1 MNNRYLIARIICL
14 PDSMAEACYQ
24 ELHGARYIIDYIH
37 MKKYIPRYLLIIIHC
52 NMKRPGLDPWIPVR
66 TWNYRHTTVHSSR
79 FSTLLHQLQNKI
91 HIKCNSDWAWH
102 PFLLKNKFY
111 KLTKCTW
118 FKNTYASEIPWLHIY
133 RMSSFV

>member
-37 MKKYIPRYLLIIIHC
+37 MKKYI
-52 NMKRPGLDPWIPVR
+52 V
-66 TWNYRHTTVHSSR
+66 TWNALGLIHEFPYVHAIIDI
-79 FSTLLHQLQNKI
+79 LLYIVPGFLPCCINCKLKFI
-91 HIKCNSDWAWH
+91 LNATATGYLNDWH

-133 RMSSFV
+133 RMSAFFL